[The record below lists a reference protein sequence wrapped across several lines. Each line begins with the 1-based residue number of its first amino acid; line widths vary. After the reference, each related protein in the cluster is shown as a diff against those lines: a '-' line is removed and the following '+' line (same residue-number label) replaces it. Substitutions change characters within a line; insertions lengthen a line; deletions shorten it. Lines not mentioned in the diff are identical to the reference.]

1 MAQGLLIGGLLLQR
15 YRRRRA
21 EAALRH
27 SETRNSAILRAL
39 PDLVF
44 VLDGNGRFLDF
55 HARDR
60 TLLFMPPESFLGRT
74 IREVMPPALVDTFMN
89 ALEQAKATD
98 EPVVV
103 DYELQID
110 ELRHFEAR
118 LVPADNGRV
127 LSIVRDVTEP
137 KRAIEL
143 NRALAGRIIVS
154 QEQERQRIAREL
166 HDDLSQ
172 KIAVLNLEVD
182 QLAGEVR
189 LDGQRTRL
197 TRLSSQV
204 GEIAHDLSD
213 LSHKLHPSRLQ
224 TLGLIESV
232 RLLCS
237 EISEQRQVNVLFSS
251 AEVPRSVDPGVSLC
265 LYRITQE
272 ALHNIAKH
280 SQARDASVQLT
291 REGDD
296 VHLQIADSGVGFDP
310 IANDSSGLGLVSMRE
325 RVGVLKGHLV
335 INASPGQGTRIGVRV
350 PLTPHPTDSVSSNPP
365 KARPQST

>member
-1 MAQGLLIGGLLLQR
+1 MLRGEKPEDIPVAAFDSYTYQFDWRQLQRWQIREARLPANSTIRFREPSFFERYDGYAAGGAAIFIAQGLLIGGLLLQR

-44 VLDGNGRFLDF
+44 VLDGNGRYLDF

-60 TLLFMPPESFLGRT
+60 TLLFVPPEAFLGRT

-103 DYELQID
+103 DYELQLD

-137 KRAIEL
+137 KRAVEL

-172 KIAVLNLEVD
+172 KIAVLNLDVD

-197 TRLSSQV
+197 ARLSSQV
-204 GEIAHDLSD
+204 GEIAHDLPT
-213 LSHKLHPSRLQ
+213 SH
-224 TLGLIESV
+224 T
-232 RLLCS
+232 
-237 EISEQRQVNVLFSS
+237 SS
-251 AEVPRSVDPGVSLC
+251 TRPGC
-265 LYRITQE
+265 
-272 ALHNIAKH
+272 KH
-280 SQARDASVQLT
+280 WV
-291 REGDD
+291 
-296 VHLQIADSGVGFDP
+296 
-310 IANDSSGLGLVSMRE
+310 
-325 RVGVLKGHLV
+325 
-335 INASPGQGTRIGVRV
+335 
-350 PLTPHPTDSVSSNPP
+350 
-365 KARPQST
+365 